1 MMEYIFGPVLSRR
14 LGFSLGVDLVPFK
27 TCSLDC
33 LYCQLG
39 RTTHKTI
46 ERQVYISLDNVISE
60 HKDALG
66 QNQKINYIT
75 LSGSGEPTLNVDLGK
90 IVTAIKET
98 TDIPV
103 AVLTNT
109 TLLHFERVRDELM
122 AADLVVPSLD
132 AVSQELFLKIN
143 RPHPELNVFQMISG
157 LKSFRK
163 VFSGQLWLEIMMVRG
178 LNDLP
183 DEVRK
188 IKKVISPIEFDKI
201 QLNTTV
207 RPVADKVI
215 EPLTSEELTNL
226 KELFGER
233 CEVIAGFKGEQLTI
247 KTNIP
252 EKIIN
257 IISRRPLN
265 LSEISDSL
273 GIPKERTTKY
283 IYFLEKQGKIESLT
297 YGSESYYQLKR

>member
-1 MMEYIFGPVLSRR
+1 MEYIFGPVLSRR

-39 RTTHKTI
+39 RTTRKTI
-46 ERQVYISLDNVISE
+46 ERRAYISLDNVISE
-60 HKDALG
+60 LKDALR
-66 QNQKINYIT
+66 QNQNIDYIT

-90 IVTAIKET
+90 IITAIKET

-109 TLLHFERVRDELM
+109 TLLHLESVRDELR

-132 AVSQELFLKIN
+132 AVSQELFFKIN
-143 RPHPELNVFQMISG
+143 RPHPQLNVSQMISG

-178 LNDLP
+178 SNDLP
-183 DEVRK
+183 EEVRK
-188 IKKVISPIEFDKI
+188 IKRVISSIEFNKI

-215 EPLTSEELTNL
+215 EPLTSEELTDL
-226 KELFGER
+226 KELLGER
-233 CEVIAGFKGEQLTI
+233 CEVIAGFTGEQHTI
-247 KTNIP
+247 KTSIP
-252 EKIIN
+252 EKIIS

-273 GIPKERTTKY
+273 GIPKERMIKY
-283 IYFLEKQGKIESLT
+283 IYFLEKQGKLESLT

>member
-1 MMEYIFGPVLSRR
+1 MEYIFGPVLSRR

-33 LYCQLG
+33 RYCQLG

-46 ERQVYISLDNVISE
+46 ERRAYISLDKVIAE
-60 HKDALG
+60 LKDALR
-66 QNQKINYIT
+66 QNQNIDYIT

-109 TLLHFERVRDELM
+109 TLLHLESVRDELR

-143 RPHPELNVFQMISG
+143 RPHPQLNVSQMISG

-183 DEVRK
+183 EEMRK
-188 IKKVISPIEFDKI
+188 IKRVISSIEFDRI

-207 RPVADKVI
+207 RPVADEVI

-226 KELFGER
+226 KELVGER
-233 CEVIAGFKGEQLTI
+233 CEVIARFKGEQHTL

-252 EKIIN
+252 EKIIS
-257 IISRRPLN
+257 IISRRPVT

-283 IYFLEKQGKIESLT
+283 IYLLDKQGKIESLT